1 MSEDIEIINQNTRI
15 EKIKNFFLDN
25 YKKLIGSLVLILL
38 VVFLYFGYQE
48 YKKKIKLEIAE
59 TYNQITLKKITI
71 ENTNDIEQLIKIIKE
86 KDPIYSA
93 LSLYFIIEN
102 NLVNDQGEI
111 NNFFD
116 LVIKSQEEKEIKNLI
131 IYKKAMFNADKIS
144 ENELLEILNPILKSE
159 SVWKS
164 HALLLMADYFENKNN
179 LIKSKDFLEEII
191 NSETVNNDIKIEQ
204 REDLKGIL
212 VIKKIFYILLYFISC

>member
-15 EKIKNFFLDN
+15 EKIKNFFSNN
-25 YKKLIGSLVLILL
+25 YKKLIGLLVLILL
-38 VVFLYFGYQE
+38 ILFSYFGYQE
-48 YKKKIKLEIAE
+48 YKKRTKLEIAGI
-59 TYNQITLKKITI
+59 YNQITLKKITV
-71 ENTNDIEQLIKIIKE
+71 ENINDIEQLVKIIKE

-102 NLVNDQGEI
+102 DLVNDPKKI

-131 IYKKAMFNADKIS
+131 IYKKALYNAETIL
-144 ENELLEILNPILKSE
+144 ENELLDMLNPILKSE

-164 HALLLMADYFENKNN
+164 HALLLMADYFEHNDN
-179 LIKSKDFLEEII
+179 LIKSKDFLEEIV
-191 NSETVNNDIKIEQ
+191 NSELVNNEIRIEAE
-204 REDLKGIL
+204 RRLKRKLGD
-212 VIKKIFYILLYFISC
+212 

>member
-15 EKIKNFFLDN
+15 EKIKNFFNNN
-25 YKKLIGSLVLILL
+25 YKKLIGLLVSILL
-38 VVFLYFGYQE
+38 LLFSYFGYQE
-48 YKKKIKLEIAE
+48 YKKRAKLGIAE
-59 TYNQITLKKITI
+59 TYNKITLKKITI
-71 ENTNDIEQLIKIIKE
+71 NDSNDIEQLIKIIKE

-102 NLVNDQGEI
+102 DLVNEKKEI

-131 IYKKAMFNADKIS
+131 IFKKAMYNADMVS
-144 ENELLEILNPILKSE
+144 ENELLDILNPILKSE

-164 HALLLMADYFENKNN
+164 HALLLMADYSDYNNN
-179 LIKSKDFLEEII
+179 LIRSKDFLEEII
-191 NSETVNNDIKIEQ
+191 DSETANNEIRVEAE
-204 REDLKGIL
+204 RRLKR
-212 VIKKIFYILLYFISC
+212 KFSD

>member
-15 EKIKNFFLDN
+15 EKIKNFFLNN

-38 VVFLYFGYQE
+38 ILFSFFVYQE
-48 YKKKIKLEIAE
+48 YKKRTKLEIAKN
-59 TYNQITLKKITI
+59 YNQITLKEVTI
-71 ENTNDIEQLIKIIKE
+71 ENTNDIEQLVKIIKE

-102 NLVNDQGEI
+102 DLVNDQIEI

-116 LVIKSQEEKEIKNLI
+116 LVIKSQEDKEIKNLI
-131 IYKKAMFNADKIS
+131 IYKKAMYNADIIS
-144 ENELLEILNPILKSE
+144 ENDLLDILNPILKSE

-164 HALLLMADYFENKNN
+164 HALLLMADYFEHSNN
-179 LIKSKDFLEEII
+179 LIKSKNFLEEIV
-191 NSETVNNDIKIEQ
+191 NSRVVNNEIRIEAE
-204 REDLKGIL
+204 RRLKRKFGD
-212 VIKKIFYILLYFISC
+212 

>member
-15 EKIKNFFLDN
+15 EKIKNFFNNN
-25 YKKLIGSLVLILL
+25 YKKLIGLLVSILL
-38 VVFLYFGYQE
+38 LLFSYFGYQE
-48 YKKKIKLEIAE
+48 YKKRAKLGIAE
-59 TYNQITLKKITI
+59 TYNQITLKDITI
-71 ENTNDIEQLIKIIKE
+71 ENTNDIKQLVKIIKE

-102 NLVNDQGEI
+102 NLVNDQKKI

-131 IYKKAMFNADKIS
+131 IYKKAMYNADIIS
-144 ENELLEILNPILKSE
+144 ENELLNILNPILKSE

-164 HALLLMADYFENKNN
+164 HALLLMADFFEHSNN
-179 LIKSKDFLEEII
+179 LIKSKDFLEEIV
-191 NSETVNNDIKIEQ
+191 NSESANNEIRIEAE
-204 REDLKGIL
+204 RRLKR
-212 VIKKIFYILLYFISC
+212 KFSE

>member
-15 EKIKNFFLDN
+15 EKIKIFFLN
-25 YKKLIGSLVLILL
+25 YYKKLIGSLVLILL
-38 VVFLYFGYQE
+38 VLFSYFGYQE
-48 YKKKIKLEIAE
+48 YKKRLKLEIAD
-59 TYNQITLKKITI
+59 TYNKITLKEITI

-86 KDPIYSA
+86 KDPIYSV

-102 NLVNDQGEI
+102 GLVNDQKEI

-116 LVIKSQEEKEIKNLI
+116 LVINSQEEKEIKNLI
-131 IYKKAMFNADKIS
+131 IYKKAMYNADIIS

-164 HALLLMADYFENKNN
+164 HALLLMADYFEHNNN
-179 LIKSKDFLEEII
+179 LIKSKDFLEEIV
-191 NSETVNNDIKIEQ
+191 NSELVNNEIKIEAE
-204 REDLKGIL
+204 RRLKRNSGE
-212 VIKKIFYILLYFISC
+212 

>member
-15 EKIKNFFLDN
+15 EKIKNFFNNN
-25 YKKLIGSLVLILL
+25 YKKLIGLLVSILL
-38 VVFLYFGYQE
+38 LLFSYFGYQE
-48 YKKKIKLEIAE
+48 YKKRAKLGIAE
-59 TYNQITLKKITI
+59 TYNQITLKDITI
-71 ENTNDIEQLIKIIKE
+71 ENIDDIKQLVKIIKE

-102 NLVNDQGEI
+102 NLVNDQKKI

-131 IYKKAMFNADKIS
+131 IYKKAMYNADIIS
-144 ENELLEILNPILKSE
+144 ENELLNILNPILKSE

-164 HALLLMADYFENKNN
+164 HALLLMADFFEHSNN
-179 LIKSKDFLEEII
+179 LIKSKDFLEEIV
-191 NSETVNNDIKIEQ
+191 NSKLANNEIRIEAE
-204 REDLKGIL
+204 RRLKRKFGE
-212 VIKKIFYILLYFISC
+212 